1 MHFFDYD
8 DVLFNANFDYGNEDL
23 EMEKTIISSQA
34 NSLTYSG
41 TFYIEQRG
49 YSRFEAIILNNIRLH
64 ILIKNL
70 INILITIDK
79 KNSNSQKN
87 NRLTRLVDSLLL
99 SSLSSLDRLKGQNI
113 NTIIDYENKNTYN
126 VNEFFE
132 KQIDFCVMFSYRDEF
147 NSLIGYNQIT
157 TELGALMGV
166 YDMLFGEELL
176 KLNKKYTTKYIF
188 EMLHIII

>member
-23 EMEKTIISSQA
+23 EMEKTIIASQA